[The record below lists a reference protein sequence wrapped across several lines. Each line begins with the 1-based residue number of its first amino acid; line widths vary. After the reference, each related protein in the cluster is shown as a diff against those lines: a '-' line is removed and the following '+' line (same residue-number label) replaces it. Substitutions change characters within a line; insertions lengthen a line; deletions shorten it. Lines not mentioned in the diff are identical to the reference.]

1 MAKTTSLESQ
11 LIAGAGKAVAYDPE
25 GLVAAAQDEA
35 LKKIT
40 DPLKRT
46 AEMLATAKKEKQDK
60 IDTQNEGYETNWQNT
75 ITKMNENLG
84 SLDVDYFD
92 TANDYVEE
100 MKKTGYDLCASGKEG
115 NRCRTKELI
124 KLKQFSTHTGEVKD
138 KITAHKELQEKID
151 AGDLDE
157 ANYKDP
163 RNIAIL
169 GSVDGMKSELGGAN
183 DAEIF
188 EHEAE
193 IERLRSSKGMT
204 RGGGN
209 RTEEIANIQKKID
222 RLQKNNPQE
231 YGWNVSY
238 TDNQG
243 NEVNER
249 VTLKDIDDLIPTR
262 NNKIGLDNLD
272 NVSAVKD
279 NNANYKAGAE
289 GGIPF
294 NERVNRKKA
303 EALVNE
309 KNLT

>member
-169 GSVDGMKSELGGAN
+169 GSVDGMNSKLGGAN

-231 YGWNVSY
+231 YGWNISY

-243 NEVNER
+243 EEISER

>member
-1 MAKTTSLESQ
+1 
-11 LIAGAGKAVAYDPE
+11 
-25 GLVAAAQDEA
+25 
-35 LKKIT
+35 
-40 DPLKRT
+40 
-46 AEMLATAKKEKQDK
+46 
-60 IDTQNEGYETNWQNT
+60 
-75 ITKMNENLG
+75 
-84 SLDVDYFD
+84 
-92 TANDYVEE
+92 
-100 MKKTGYDLCASGKEG
+100 
-115 NRCRTKELI
+115 
-124 KLKQFSTHTGEVKD
+124 
-138 KITAHKELQEKID
+138 
-151 AGDLDE
+151 
-157 ANYKDP
+157 
-163 RNIAIL
+163 
-169 GSVDGMKSELGGAN
+169 
-183 DAEIF
+183 
-188 EHEAE
+188 
-193 IERLRSSKGMT
+193 MT

-309 KNLT
+309 KNLTSYWYDDHGFGIPLTERIGEHPIFNGMTYSGLGITQVGEDDIIDPEERDRISTTDKQQMTNALSDPKNPNFNEDLSLELARDDYYNNLKKESEIDLYGPEYWNKDNLEFQGVPYDNISAKQAAIEEYKSTPQPGENLKAFEKRGGIVGAAAEKNIIWNDETKTWTKPEFDRKDALDIFKKEA